1 MASIQPRAGKWQIRV
16 KHKLLP
22 KPFFSTFD
30 TEDEARTYAQQLEN
44 LLDRGIVPFELL
56 EPEVRGQDPLLSKLL
71 AKYRADAPVAPTD
84 VATLELLEK
93 TLGTRRISGV
103 TAAWADSWVADMKQK
118 DHLAPGTIR
127 KRVGSL
133 ARAIDWH
140 LRQTTPKGAPP
151 AANALRLLPRGYSQ
165 YSDVDAGK
173 LGEGLE
179 AKRDVERDRRLH
191 AGEEQRI
198 RAALAGE
205 KRQGRERTL
214 AADPAFALL
223 FDLIVQTGVRLSE
236 AFRLRVD
243 QVDVAKGVLRIEGSK
258 GERGKLRPRVVP
270 IGKGLREALGTWCRD
285 RVGRVFPFW
294 DGSLEDKRK
303 CTNRLSH
310 RFSSLF
316 DYAQVSDF
324 SEHDLRHEATCRWFE
339 MRGAEGRWLF
349 SEIEVCKI
357 MGWRDTRMALRYASL
372 RGEDLSARM
381 G

>member
-1 MASIQPRAGKWQIRV
+1 MASIQPRAGKWQIRI

-44 LLDRGIVPFELL
+44 LLDRGIVPVELL

-71 AKYRADAPVAPTD
+71 AKYHADAPVAPTD

-173 LGEGLE
+173 LGEGMG

-205 KRQGRERTL
+205 KRQDRERTL

-236 AFRLRVD
+236 AFR
-243 QVDVAKGVLRIEGSK
+243 
-258 GERGKLRPRVVP
+258 
-270 IGKGLREALGTWCRD
+270 EALGTWCSD
-285 RVGRVFPFW
+285 RIGLVFPFW

-310 RFSSLF
+310 RFTSLF
-316 DYAQVSDF
+316 DYADVPDF

-339 MRGAEGRWLF
+339 MRGNDGRWLF